1 MGPRGRG
8 GSEYERD
15 RSFFLREHIAQLEAL
30 ASPTIH
36 GYTIV
41 HNDCGVPAERFL
53 DSLPKTI
60 AGVPLT
66 LMRRPNKGMSYA
78 AFAHAIGR
86 LPSAS
91 HFVLMEDDYVP
102 TQPDFA
108 KWMVDRMP
116 RGMLTAAAWDW
127 RWHVH
132 EPGRLHAAI
141 FGGVVYAPAIRAAID
156 KGWYGKSVL
165 HPAPGYEAGYHSQVT
180 MSWALISNGFELDDW
195 LEERASAYWTGHSVE
210 WYAHGHNRPA
220 MMVPLQAIEKRV
232 TMNLRYSRP
241 LASGQG
247 MPPLPPARTIVGVLH
262 IDGTVTEEVDP

>member
-8 GSEYERD
+8 GAKYEND
-15 RSFFLREHIAQLEAL
+15 RACFLRDHLDHLESL
-30 ASPTIH
+30 ASPSIH

-41 HNDCGVPAERFL
+41 HNDCGVAAERFL
-53 DSLPKTI
+53 DSLPKQI

-78 AFAHAIGR
+78 AFAHAVGR

-102 TQPDFA
+102 TRPDFA
-108 KWMVDRMP
+108 RWMVEHMP

-127 RWHVH
+127 RWHAR
-132 EPGRLHAAI
+132 EPGRIHAAI
-141 FGGVVYAPAIRAAID
+141 FGGVVYGPAIRAVLD
-156 KGWYGKSVL
+156 RGYLGKSVL
-165 HPAPGYEAGYHSQVT
+165 HPSPGYDAGYYSQVT
-180 MSWALISNGFELDDW
+180 MSWAFATNGYDLADW
-195 LEERASAYWTGHSVE
+195 LDEYASAYWTGHSVE

-220 MMVPLQAIEKRV
+220 LIVPLQAIGKPI

-247 MPPLPPARTIVGVLH
+247 MPPLPPARTIVGVLNL
-262 IDGTVTEEVDP
+262 DGTVTEQVEP